1 MPMQQLVVGI
11 AGARDLLMGDLNGS
25 SDPFVQ
31 LTVLDAKREPLAAGG
46 SFKTRVAKKTLAPE
60 WNETFT
66 LGSRGFDLCAAT
78 SLRFLVLDFDGLK
91 RDDVLGVVEVPLDL
105 VACPMDD
112 WYRIVK
118 VPELMICDAK
128 GELHLTFSQP
138 AKSVAFQGEG
148 EGEDASSNLLYV
160 TIDSGKD
167 LLPMD
172 RNNSS
177 PHIDSNRSQRQLAT
191 VLVAWL
197 LKGRGS
203 NVGRGNEQNL
213 VYSS

>member
-1 MPMQQLVVGI
+1 MGSQERTDRIPSLVVGI
-11 AGARDLLMGDLNGS
+11 AGGRDLLVGDLNSS

-31 LTVLDAKREPLAAGG
+31 LT
-46 SFKTRVAKKTLAPE
+46 TLEPE
-60 WNETFT
+60 WNETFK
-66 LGSRGFDLCAAT
+66 LGSPGFDLRAAT

-91 RDDVLGVVEVPLDL
+91 RDDVLGVLEVPLDL
-105 VACPMDD
+105 VAYHMDD

-118 VPELMICDAK
+118 VPELMSCDAK
-128 GELHLTFSQP
+128 GELHLAISQP

-148 EGEDASSNLLYV
+148 EGEDASPNLLYV

-177 PHIDSNRSQRQLAT
+177 SHIDSNRFQRQLVT

-197 LKGRGS
+197 LKVRCS
-203 NVGRGNEQNL
+203 NPRP
-213 VYSS
+213 

>member
-1 MPMQQLVVGI
+1 MPLQQLVVGI
-11 AGARDLLMGDLNGS
+11 AGGRDLLVGDLNSS

-31 LTVLDAKREPLAAGG
+31 LT
-46 SFKTRVAKKTLAPE
+46 TLEPE
-60 WNETFT
+60 WNETFK
-66 LGSRGFDLCAAT
+66 LGSRGFDLRAAT

-91 RDDVLGVVEVPLDL
+91 RDDVLGVLEVPLDL

-118 VPELMICDAK
+118 VPELMSCDAK
-128 GELHLTFSQP
+128 GELHLAISQP
-138 AKSVAFQGEG
+138 AKSVAFQG

-177 PHIDSNRSQRQLAT
+177 SHIDSNRFQRQLVT

-197 LKGRGS
+197 LKVRGS
-203 NVGRGNEQNL
+203 NVGRCNEKTWYIL
-213 VYSS
+213 RKLY